1 MARKKPPS
9 FDFFVDDFI
18 AGTYHL
24 PAEAVGIYVRLLCFQ
39 WNNGSIPGDHEQLAR
54 IAGVDTDVIRT
65 YIRIVY
71 EKFEKLEDGSLQ
83 NERMERERSH
93 RLAVIEKSKAA
104 IESRWS
110 KQKTGKTASQTRHS
124 DTDVHTD
131 VYTDVHTDVHTDCIP
146 PTPNS
151 QHPTPNKDISHTHT
165 HSQGEASEIV
175 IPKELSDLWP
185 KWTGH
190 FLAKT
195 GRMMSGV
202 QQEVI
207 LMDLAKRGWDK
218 ARADIEFSIRIG
230 ASAVRDSDNDFDKP
244 TRAGS
249 GSSRSSGSRKSKA
262 ERMNELL

>member
-39 WNNGSIPGDHEQLAR
+39 WNNGSIPGDHEQLSR
-54 IAGVDTDVIRT
+54 IAGVDTSVIRT

-131 VYTDVHTDVHTDCIP
+131 VHTDVYTDVHTDCIP

-165 HSQGEASEIV
+165 PSQDEASEIV

-185 KWTGH
+185 KWTKH

-249 GSSRSSGSRKSKA
+249 GSSRSGSRKSKA

>member
-1 MARKKPPS
+1 MG
-9 FDFFVDDFI
+9 
-18 AGTYHL
+18 GTYHL
-24 PAEAVGIYVRLLCFQ
+24 DPAAVGIYIRLLCYQ
-39 WNNGSIPGDHEQLAR
+39 WSNGSIPMDEKQLAR
-54 IAGVDTDVIRT
+54 IAGVDAVALR
-65 YIRIVY
+65 
-71 EKFEKLEDGSLQ
+71 EHMLELMPKFEMIDATAFR
-83 NERMERERSH
+83 NERLELEREKKM
-93 RLAVIEKSKAA
+93 AMIEKAKEAANRRWGKEKPQESKGALTKPP
-104 IESRWS
+104 ERGVS
-110 KQKTGKTASQTRHS
+110 QASTEHMGEQCKGICS
-124 DTDVHTD
+124 NDA
-131 VYTDVHTDVHTDCIP
+131 P
-146 PTPNS
+146 NFLLPTSNF
-151 QHPTPNKDISHTHT
+151 QEDISHTHT

-175 IPKELSDLWP
+175 IPKELADLWP

-244 TRAGS
+244 TRAVS